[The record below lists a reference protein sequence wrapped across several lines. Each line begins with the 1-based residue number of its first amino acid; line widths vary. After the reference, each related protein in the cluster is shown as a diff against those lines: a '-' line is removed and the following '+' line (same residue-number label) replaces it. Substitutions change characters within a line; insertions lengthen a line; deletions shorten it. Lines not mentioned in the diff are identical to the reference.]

1 MIKEICVPNENLRVD
16 TQVGVRRRRRAGG
29 RRREDEGVGGE
40 EIRKNGQSPSQSCFQ
55 NDFMYP
61 MWN

>member
-1 MIKEICVPNENLRVD
+1 MKEICVPNENLRVN
-16 TQVGVRRRRRAGG
+16 TQVGGGGGRRGG

-40 EIRKNGQSPSQSCFQ
+40 EVRKNGQSPSQSCFQ